1 MKKANTG
8 VKQPAKTDALGQ
20 DSVPSLIL
28 RFAATTLAALV
39 LNSVY
44 TLTDTLFVSW
54 GVGDHAMGGV
64 SIVFPFTILQGAI
77 ATAVGGG
84 AASIV
89 SRKLGAKKKEEA
101 GAVTLN
107 AMLTFY
113 LSAVMITIA
122 GFIFMNPL
130 LRMMGVTDDLYPY
143 AKEYFTILL
152 AGNVFSTGFSSI
164 IRAEGKMTYGM
175 LIWVIPISINI
186 LLDALFILVLG
197 WGVKGS
203 AIATVACQFTSF
215 AMSILFF
222 TRFTKQKLRGA
233 KPSLRRAGE
242 ILATG
247 FPSLIQMGS
256 LSVISMLMNNSL
268 GGVSGSLGITAFA
281 CISKLVTFGLAPF
294 TAMTQALAPVVGYNH
309 GAGSRARVTAAIRF
323 SAAVCMIYAAAL
335 FILTEAF
342 PGLLLRMFTQD
353 AELIAFGVKGLRITA
368 AAFLFAPF
376 PMLAGA
382 VFQALGQKLMA
393 LLMYASNLIFL
404 IPLALLLPARMGVNG
419 IWLAYV
425 AANGAAALLVVLLAA
440 ILNQKGKRAKG
451 TIA

>member
-101 GAVTLN
+101 GEVTLN

>member
-1 MKKANTG
+1 MKKTKAGVNHPERTG
-8 VKQPAKTDALGQ
+8 ALGS
-20 DSVPSLIL
+20 DNIPSLIL

-39 LNSVY
+39 LNSIY

-64 SIVFPFTILQGAI
+64 SIVFPFAILQGAI
-77 ATAVGGG
+77 STAVGGG

-89 SRKLGAKKKEEA
+89 SRKLGAKQYEA
-101 GAVTLN
+101 AGEVTLN
-107 AMLTFY
+107 AMLAFY
-113 LSAVMITIA
+113 LSAVIITTA
-122 GFIFMNPL
+122 GFLFMDPL
-130 LRMMGVTDDLYPY
+130 LKMMGVTGELYPY

-164 IRAEGKMTYGM
+164 IRAEGKMTYGL
-175 LIWVIPISINI
+175 LIWVIPISVNI
-186 LLDALFILVLG
+186 VLDAVFILVLG

-203 AIATVACQFTSF
+203 ALATVACQFISF
-215 AMSILFF
+215 VMCVLFF
-222 TRFTKQKLRGA
+222 TRFTTQKFRGARPKLRRVGD
-233 KPSLRRAGE
+233 

-256 LSVISMLMNNSL
+256 LSVISAMMNNIL

-281 CISKLVTFGLAPF
+281 YISKLVAFGIAPF
-294 TAMTQALAPVVGYNH
+294 TAITQALAPVVGYNH
-309 GAGSRARVTAAIRF
+309 GAGNRGRVEQAIRF
-323 SAAVCMIYAAAL
+323 SAFVSMLYAAAVFL
-335 FILTEAF
+335 LAEAI
-342 PGLLLRMFTQD
+342 PGLLLRIFTQD
-353 AELIAFGVKGLRITA
+353 AQIIAFGVKGLRITA

-382 VFQALGQKLMA
+382 VFQALGQKARA

-404 IPLALLLPARMGVNG
+404 ILPALLLPGRLGVNG

-425 AANGAAALLVVLLAA
+425 AANGAAALLVVMMAA
-440 ILNQKGKRAKG
+440 MLRQKGRHREG
-451 TIA
+451 IS

>member
-1 MKKANTG
+1 MKQGKTG
-8 VKQPAKTDALGQ
+8 VTQPTKTQALGS
-20 DSVPSLIL
+20 DKIPALML

-64 SIVFPFTILQGAI
+64 SIVFPFAILQGAI
-77 ATAVGGG
+77 STAVGGG
-84 AASIV
+84 AASII
-89 SRKLGAKKKEEA
+89 SRKLGAKKYDEA

-113 LSAVMITIA
+113 LSAVIITIA
-122 GFIFMNPL
+122 GFLFINPL
-130 LRMMGVTDDLYPY
+130 LKMMGVTSELYPY

-164 IRAEGKMTYGM
+164 IRAEGKMTYGL
-175 LIWVIPISINI
+175 LIWVIPISVNI
-186 LLDALFILVLG
+186 LLDAIFILGFG

-203 AIATVACQFTSF
+203 ALATVACQFISF
-215 AMSILFF
+215 CMCVLFF
-222 TRFTKQKLRGA
+222 SRFTMQKFRGTRPKLRC
-233 KPSLRRAGE
+233 AGE

-256 LSVISMLMNNSL
+256 LSVISAMMNNVL
-268 GGVSGSLGITAFA
+268 GSVSGALGITAFA
-281 CISKLVTFGLAPF
+281 YISKLVTFGIVPF

-309 GAGSRARVTAAIRF
+309 GAGSRDRVTQAIRF
-323 SAAVCMIYAAAL
+323 SIAVCLLYAIAVFLLA
-335 FILTEAF
+335 ESA
-342 PGLLLRMFTQD
+342 PGLLLRIFTQD
-353 AELIAFGVKGLRITA
+353 AQIIAFGITGLRITA

-382 VFQALGQKLMA
+382 VFQALGQKLRA

-404 IPLALLLPARMGVNG
+404 IPLVLLLPKRLGVNG
-419 IWLAYV
+419 VWLAYA
-425 AANGAAALLVVLLAA
+425 AANGAAALLVLWMAA
-440 ILNQKGKRAKG
+440 ILRQKGRRRESM
-451 TIA
+451 I

>member
-1 MKKANTG
+1 MKQGKTGVTQPANT
-8 VKQPAKTDALGQ
+8 QALG
-20 DSVPSLIL
+20 SGKISALIL

-64 SIVFPFTILQGAI
+64 SIVFPFAILQGAI
-77 ATAVGGG
+77 STAVGGG

-89 SRKLGAKKKEEA
+89 SRKLGAKQYEA
-101 GAVTLN
+101 AGEVTLN

-113 LSAVMITIA
+113 LSALVITIA
-122 GFIFMNPL
+122 GFAFMNPL
-130 LRMMGVTDDLYPY
+130 LKTMGVTDELFPY
-143 AKEYFTILL
+143 AKDYFTILL

-164 IRAEGKMTYGM
+164 IRAEGKMAYGL

-186 LLDALFILVLG
+186 VLDAVFILGFG

-203 AIATVACQFTSF
+203 ALATVICQFISF
-215 AMSILFF
+215 AMCVLFF
-222 TRFTKQKLRGA
+222 SRFTTQRFRGA
-233 KPSLRRAGE
+233 RPKLRRAGE

-256 LSVISMLMNNSL
+256 LSVISAMMNNVL

-281 CISKLVTFGLAPF
+281 YISKLVTFGVVPF
-294 TAMTQALAPVVGYNH
+294 TAMTQALAPVVGFNH
-309 GAGSRARVTAAIRF
+309 GAGHRGRVVQAVRF
-323 SAAVCMIYAAAL
+323 SAAVCLAYALAV
-335 FILTEAF
+335 FVLTEAA
-342 PGLLLRMFTQD
+342 PGLLLRIFTQD
-353 AELIAFGVKGLRITA
+353 AKIIAFGATGLRITA

-382 VFQALGQKLMA
+382 VFQALGQKLRA
-393 LLMYASNLIFL
+393 LLMYAANLIFL
-404 IPLALLLPARMGVNG
+404 IPLALLLPRWLGVNG
-419 IWLAYV
+419 VWLAYA
-425 AANGAAALLVVLLAA
+425 AANGAAALLVCLMVAVLR
-440 ILNQKGKRAKG
+440 QKGRRRKE
-451 TIA
+451 IL